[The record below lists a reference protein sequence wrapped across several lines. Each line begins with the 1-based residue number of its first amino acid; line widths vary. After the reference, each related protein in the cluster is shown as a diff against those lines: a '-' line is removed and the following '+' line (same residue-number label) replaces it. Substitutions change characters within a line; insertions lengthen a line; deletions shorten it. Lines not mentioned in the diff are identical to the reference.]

1 LAAVVKLRHPETVF
15 VLILPRNFCDISSI
29 KASFRNLLGVLILAT
44 AAAVQAQFEYVTNA
58 DDTITITGYS
68 PSGPDAVVIPS
79 AINDLTVTAV
89 GDGAFYDYGGLSS
102 ITIPSSVTTIG
113 SNAFYNCTGLASVT
127 MSDGL
132 TNLAYGVFQGC
143 SGLAEV
149 TIPATVI
156 GIGDYA
162 FQACDGLT
170 TVTIPSGVA
179 SIAGN
184 AFTHCIHLTAI
195 AVAAQNPY
203 YTNAHG
209 VLFDKNQSTLIE
221 CPGGIVGDYTIPSGV
236 TTVGDYAFD
245 WCIGLTNVTIPYGL
259 TTIGGSAFQSCSA
272 LAGIT
277 IPLSVVSIG
286 ENAFFASGLTSV
298 TIPSSVAT
306 IGADAFYG
314 TPLVNIAIPGSVS
327 NIEVGTFE
335 YCTSLSS
342 VTIFGGVTNIG
353 EYAFAECGNLTQV
366 YFTGNAPTADW
377 SAFENMGYNS
387 EFDYPYTYYVTTA
400 YYLPGTTGWAEFSAN
415 ADIPAV
421 LWNPLTQAS
430 GASFGVRN
438 NQFGFNI
445 TGTTNIPIV
454 VEACTNL
461 AQPVWAPLRS
471 MTLTNGLV
479 YFSEPVRTNNGGRFY
494 RISAP

>member
-1 LAAVVKLRHPETVF
+1 MKLRHPETVF

-203 YTNAHG
+203 YTNAH
-209 VLFDKNQSTLIE
+209 
-221 CPGGIVGDYTIPSGV
+221 
-236 TTVGDYAFD
+236 
-245 WCIGLTNVTIPYGL
+245 
-259 TTIGGSAFQSCSA
+259 
-272 LAGIT
+272 
-277 IPLSVVSIG
+277 
-286 ENAFFASGLTSV
+286 
-298 TIPSSVAT
+298 
-306 IGADAFYG
+306 
-314 TPLVNIAIPGSVS
+314 
-327 NIEVGTFE
+327 
-335 YCTSLSS
+335 
-342 VTIFGGVTNIG
+342 
-353 EYAFAECGNLTQV
+353 
-366 YFTGNAPTADW
+366 
-377 SAFENMGYNS
+377 
-387 EFDYPYTYYVTTA
+387 
-400 YYLPGTTGWAEFSAN
+400 
-415 ADIPAV
+415 
-421 LWNPLTQAS
+421 
-430 GASFGVRN
+430 
-438 NQFGFNI
+438 
-445 TGTTNIPIV
+445 
-454 VEACTNL
+454 
-461 AQPVWAPLRS
+461 
-471 MTLTNGLV
+471 
-479 YFSEPVRTNNGGRFY
+479 
-494 RISAP
+494 